1 MSKNILRI
9 KCFSSFCDSKICK
22 DNFEN
27 IVEPILLEKYKS
39 NHICF
44 TTDEDYT
51 HVIILNTAM
60 PAINSNVPKENV
72 LGLAYEPIE
81 FLNITQ
87 EFVEYAKKY
96 IGKYFIGSKHNLP
109 EPFIERFAFMW
120 FCPPIR
126 YENPYDKAFEKT
138 LIKTSVKPFDKT
150 KVMSIVLSDK
160 ISAPGHRYR
169 HVLVENILKN
179 NLPIDIYGKGANRYL
194 NIGGSSVKGEFKD
207 IEPYRDYCFTICIEN
222 YRSNDYISEK
232 FMNPIMNH
240 CMPIYIGAKN
250 VSNYFNHFISLTGD
264 LKTDIHI
271 LINILQEPKKYYKN
285 PYSERNICQMNIFE
299 HVRELF

>member
-1 MSKNILRI
+1 MEIEKQKNLKI
-9 KCFSSFCDSKICK
+9 KCFSSFCDSKTCK

-27 IVEPILLEKYKS
+27 IVEPNILEKYKS
-39 NHICF
+39 NQIIF

-60 PAINSNVPKENV
+60 PFININVPKENV

-87 EFVEYAKKY
+87 EFVEYAKKH
-96 IGKYFIGSKHNLP
+96 IGKYYIGSKHNLP

-126 YENPYDKAFEKT
+126 YKSENAF
-138 LIKTSVKPFDKT
+138 VKT
-150 KVMSIVLSDK
+150 KAMSIVLSDK
-160 ISAPGHRYR
+160 ISAPGHKYR

-179 NLPIDIYGKGANRYL
+179 KLPINIYGKGANRYT
-194 NIGGSSVKGEFKD
+194 NIGGSWIKGEFND
-207 IEPYRDYCFTICIEN
+207 VEPYHDYCFTICIEN

-250 VSNYFNHFISLTGD
+250 ISTYFNHFISLTGD
-264 LKTDIHI
+264 LKTDI
-271 LINILQEPKKYYKN
+271 NILMSILREPKKYYMN
-285 PYSERNICQMNIFE
+285 PYNERNIFQMNIFE
-299 HVRELF
+299 HIKDIF

>member
-1 MSKNILRI
+1 MSKNILKI

-27 IVEPILLEKYKS
+27 IVEPMLLEKYKR
-39 NHICF
+39 NHIIF
-44 TTDEDYT
+44 TTGEDYT

-60 PAINSNVPKENV
+60 PVINANVPKENV

-109 EPFIERFAFMW
+109 EPFIESFAFMW

-126 YENPYDKAFEKT
+126 Y
-138 LIKTSVKPFDKT
+138 DKT
-150 KVMSIVLSDK
+150 FVKTKIMSIVVSDK

-169 HVLVENILKN
+169 HALVENILKN
-179 NLPIDIYGKGANRYL
+179 NLPIDIYGKGANYY
-194 NIGGSSVKGEFKD
+194 SSISGACAWIKGEFND
-207 IEPYRDYCFTICIEN
+207 VEPYHDYCFTICIEN
-222 YRSNDYISEK
+222 YGSNDYISEK
-232 FMNPIMNH
+232 FMNPIMSK

-250 VSNYFNHFISLTGD
+250 VSSYFNHFISLTGD
-264 LKTDIHI
+264 LKRDIYI
-271 LINILQEPKKYYKN
+271 LINILQEPKKYYMN
-285 PYSERNICQMNIFE
+285 PYNERNIYQMNIFE
-299 HVRELF
+299 HIKDIF

>member
-1 MSKNILRI
+1 MSENILRI

-27 IVEPILLEKYKS
+27 IVEPMLLEKYKN
-39 NHICF
+39 NHIIF

-60 PAINSNVPKENV
+60 PVINANVPKENV

-81 FLNITQ
+81 FLNITP
-87 EFVEYAKKY
+87 EFVDYAKKH

-126 YENPYDKAFEKT
+126 YDKISDKS
-138 LIKTSVKPFDKT
+138 LDKT
-150 KVMSIVLSDK
+150 KIMSIVLSDK

-179 NLPIDIYGKGANRYL
+179 KLPIDIYGKGANLYL
-194 NIGGSSVKGEFKD
+194 NIGNNLVIDNNLVKGEFKD
-207 IEPYRDYCFTICIEN
+207 VEPYRDYCFTICIEN
-222 YRSNDYISEK
+222 YGSNDYISEK

-240 CMPIYIGAKN
+240 CMPVYIGAKN
-250 VSNYFNHFISLTGD
+250 VSTYFNHFISLTGD
-264 LKTDIHI
+264 LKTDMNI
-271 LINILQEPKKYYKN
+271 LIHLLREPKKYYMN
-285 PYSERNICQMNIFE
+285 PYNERNICQMNIFE
-299 HVRELF
+299 HVKDLF